1 MLVGF
6 VDPV

>member
-6 VDPV
+6 MI

>member
-6 VDPV
+6 